1 MCQFS
6 GAAAGL
12 SRFLGPRPRACYS
25 RAVMAKETGAV
36 AAILQRAP
44 ILAGLEPDDLSA
56 LAAVAGLRSIPR
68 GGTLF
73 QEGDEARGFFL
84 CAEGKLKVFKTA
96 PDGREQILHFIFPG
110 ETFAEVALFAGRSYP
125 ASAQALEASTV
136 AFIPREGLVRLI
148 KQRTDIAFKLLAG
161 SALWVRRLTD
171 LIAEYSKAVPTRV
184 AGYLLAEAL
193 RQQPTALADGA
204 RVRLAVNKGELAAHL
219 GTVAETLS
227 RAFAKLRD
235 EGVIEVSERQI
246 TIKDLAALRDLA
258 S

>member
-1 MCQFS
+1 M
-6 GAAAGL
+6 AAN
-12 SRFLGPRPRACYS
+12 
-25 RAVMAKETGAV
+25 
-36 AAILQRAP
+36 AALAEILRRAP
-44 ILAGLEPDDLSA
+44 ILSGLEPRDVSE
-56 LAAVAGLRSIPR
+56 LAATAALREIPR
-68 GGTLF
+68 GGQVF
-73 QEGDEARGFFL
+73 AEGDEALGFFV
-84 CAEGKLKVFKTA
+84 CAEGKLKVYKTA

-125 ASAQALEASTV
+125 ASAQALEASRV
-136 AFIPREGLVRLI
+136 VFIPRDGLVGLI
-148 KQRTDIAFKLLAG
+148 KKRTDIAFKLLAG

-171 LIAEYSKAVPTRV
+171 LVAEYAKAVPSRL

-193 RQQPTALADGA
+193 RQRPTALADGA

-227 RAFAKLRD
+227 RAFGKLRD
-235 EGVIEVSERQI
+235 EGVIEVEEREI

>member
-1 MCQFS
+1 
-6 GAAAGL
+6 
-12 SRFLGPRPRACYS
+12 
-25 RAVMAKETGAV
+25 MAKSSESV
-36 AAILQRAP
+36 AAVLKRAP
-44 ILAGLEPDDLSA
+44 IFSGLDPEDLAD
-56 LAAVAGLRSIPR
+56 LAAVAALREIPR
-68 GGTLF
+68 GGALF
-73 QEGDEARGFFL
+73 EEGDEARGFFV
-84 CAEGKLKVFKTA
+84 CAAGKLKVFKTA

-136 AFIPREGLVRLI
+136 AFIPREGLVRMI
-148 KQRTDIAFKLLAG
+148 KKRTDVAFKLLAG

-171 LIAEYSKAVPTRV
+171 LIAEYSKAVPERV

-219 GTVAETLS
+219 GTVPETLS

-235 EGVIEVSERQI
+235 EGIIEVEEREI
-246 TIKDLAALRDLA
+246 TIRDLAGLRDLA
-258 S
+258 AGSPTAR